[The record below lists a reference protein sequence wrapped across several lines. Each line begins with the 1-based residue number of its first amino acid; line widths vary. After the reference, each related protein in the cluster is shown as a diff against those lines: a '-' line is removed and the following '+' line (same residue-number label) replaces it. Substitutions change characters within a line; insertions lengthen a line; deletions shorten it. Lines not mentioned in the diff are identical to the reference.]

1 MRIMKLNE
9 ERKQLYA
16 DLGFNSDLDGCVFFD
31 DLVEEVRQLM
41 DIDELD
47 QNKIKEILPSLEL
60 EYYHFFYEVSRFV
73 YLGEIDSFLKSRRK
87 TSKSKTMFN
96 KVFGAR
102 KTISKEKGVYDL
114 AKYLNKKRDLQNGHV
129 KVLVNKEV

>member
-9 ERKQLYA
+9 ERKKLYN
-16 DLGFNSDLDGCVFFD
+16 DLGFNSELDGCLFFD

-47 QNKIKEILPSLEL
+47 YNNIKEILPRLEL
-60 EYYHFFYEVSRFV
+60 EFYHFFYEVGRFV
-73 YLGEIDSFLKSRRK
+73 YLDEIDKFLKSRKK
-87 TSKSKTMFN
+87 TPKSKTMFSE
-96 KVFGAR
+96 VFGA
-102 KTISKEKGVYDL
+102 KKNVSKEKAVYDL

-129 KVLVNKEV
+129 KVLVNKEK